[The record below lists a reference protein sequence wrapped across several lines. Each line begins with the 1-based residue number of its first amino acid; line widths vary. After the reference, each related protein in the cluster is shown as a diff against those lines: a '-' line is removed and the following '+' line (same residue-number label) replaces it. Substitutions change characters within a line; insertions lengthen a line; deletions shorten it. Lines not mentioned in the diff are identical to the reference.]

1 MLVTRQPLL
10 RRFWHPVAP
19 AAALDDKPMPF
30 TLLGQ
35 DIVLWRTADGS
46 PGALRDRCCHRTAK
60 LSRGWN
66 EAGCLVCGY
75 HGWAYDKSG
84 AVIDIPQRPD
94 GGIPKGLGTD
104 AYRAAEKYGVIWV
117 ALEDP
122 LFDIPDMPETA
133 DASYRRVDEFYEVWN
148 APGLRIMENSFDN
161 AHFSYVHAESF
172 GINEEP
178 EPAPLSIEPTADGFV
193 MRAVVPVKNPDIQKK
208 NLKQDADRTVRNY
221 EKTWYAPFS
230 RKMKITYP
238 DGLIHIIYTL
248 TAPIDDSRSMVTQ
261 FAMRND
267 TEADAPA
274 ADIIAFDRQVTHE
287 DMAILEICDPDVPLR
302 AARGGEVSIPSDE
315 PGLEMRRQL
324 LKLLIAHGEDEA
336 SGPEKAGSEWAA

>member
-19 AAALDDKPMPF
+19 SHALGDDPMPF
-30 TLLGQ
+30 TLLGEE
-35 DIVLWRTADGS
+35 IVLWRTADGS

-60 LSRGWN
+60 LSRGWTDK
-66 EAGCLVCGY
+66 GCIVCGY
-75 HGWAYDKSG
+75 HGWTYDKSG
-84 AVIDIPQRPD
+84 AVTAIPQRPES
-94 GGIPKGLGTD
+94 GVPKGLATE
-104 AYRAAEKYGVIWV
+104 AYRAEDRHGVIWV
-117 ALEDP
+117 ALEEP
-122 LFDIPDMPETA
+122 LYDIPDIPETSDPA
-133 DASYRRVDEFYEVWN
+133 YRRIDEFYEVWN

-161 AHFSYVHAESF
+161 AHFSYVHAKSF
-172 GINEEP
+172 GILEEP
-178 EPAPLSIEPTADGFV
+178 EPALLSIEPTEDGFL
-193 MRAVVPVKNPDIQKK
+193 MRASVPVNNPDIQKK
-208 NLKQDADRTVRNY
+208 NLKEQGERTVRNY

-238 DGLIHIIYTL
+238 NGLIHTICTL
-248 TAPIDDSRSMVTQ
+248 TAPIDDTRSMVTQ

-287 DMAILEICDPDVPLR
+287 DMAILEICHPDVPLR

-324 LKLLIAHGEDEA
+324 LKLLIAHGEEEVTEA
-336 SGPEKAGSEWAA
+336 A